1 MQKECDVQVKRIF
14 NEWMKSRQIN
24 KKIQQITE
32 MNKMG
37 PNSSFNKLERLD
49 PKDLDMLIGEITLM
63 HYRSELY
70 IRFIQRKVLV
80 RSISEN

>member
-1 MQKECDVQVKRIF
+1 
-14 NEWMKSRQIN
+14 MKSRQIN

>member
-1 MQKECDVQVKRIF
+1 
-14 NEWMKSRQIN
+14 
-24 KKIQQITE
+24 